1 MLLLLL
7 ACAPVDVC
15 QGSPDPDGDGLSDC
29 EEAEL
34 GSDPALADSDGD
46 GFDDGEEADCASDPL
61 SADETCYACGWSRAD
76 SSGLSSTGAELGD
89 TIADITL
96 HDQCGDE
103 VQLYDFSGQWNIAF
117 ITAAWCSACLGEAS
131 GLDEKTEAM
140 RQEGN
145 VPFSYM
151 ILLFTGVTGDPAKPQ
166 DAIDY
171 AGAVDDPTIP
181 VFADPARDILNNTP
195 YDGKE
200 LPGKCLLSPSMEIVS
215 CWTGHDNDDEAL
227 EIVRTQGAQ

>member
-46 GFDDGEEADCASDPL
+46 GF
-61 SADETCYACGWSRAD
+61 
-76 SSGLSSTGAELGD
+76 
-89 TIADITL
+89 
-96 HDQCGDE
+96 
-103 VQLYDFSGQWNIAF
+103 
-117 ITAAWCSACLGEAS
+117 
-131 GLDEKTEAM
+131 
-140 RQEGN
+140 
-145 VPFSYM
+145 
-151 ILLFTGVTGDPAKPQ
+151 TGVTGDPAKPQ

-171 AGAVDDPTIP
+171 AGAVDDPSIP

-215 CWTGHDNDDEAL
+215 CWTGHENDDEAL